1 VNRDEQR
8 RRLEARKDDP
18 LKTWKLSP
26 IDHTSL
32 EHWDGY
38 TEADGPDIVASPG

>member
-1 VNRDEQR
+1 MNRDEQR
-8 RRLEARKDDP
+8 RRLEARKGDP

-32 EHWDGY
+32 QHWNGY
-38 TEADGPDIVASPG
+38 TEAADPDIVAPPG